1 MRIPEA
7 SPQRQR
13 LEPGRA
19 PDSKG
24 LGSLAVVF
32 AVSATLMV
40 LAIFHFSKWWP
51 A

>member
-24 LGSLAVVF
+24 LGSLAVVL
-32 AVSATLMV
+32 AVSAALVV
-40 LAIFHFSKWWP
+40 LAFHYFTK
-51 A
+51 